1 MGTVCAQSRFLVL
14 FHLCPNQLLRALG
27 KGWCMGLKGVFFWGG
42 GTCACVHICVW
53 VHVQAQAWREQKTAF
68 GAIPQETLF
77 LFLLK

>member
-1 MGTVCAQSRFLVL
+1 
-14 FHLCPNQLLRALG
+14 
-27 KGWCMGLKGVFFWGG
+27 MGLKGVFFWGG